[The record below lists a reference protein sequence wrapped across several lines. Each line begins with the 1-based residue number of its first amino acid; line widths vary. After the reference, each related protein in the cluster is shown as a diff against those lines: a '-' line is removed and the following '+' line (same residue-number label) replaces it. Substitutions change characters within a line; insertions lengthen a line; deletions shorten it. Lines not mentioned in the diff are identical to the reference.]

1 VPLYVNGALVGG
13 LGVSGDGVDQ
23 DDYAAAG
30 GAAGF
35 MAPAAIRA
43 DQLVIQGVRLTYQK
57 FPENP
62 TD

>member
-1 VPLYVNGALVGG
+1 
-13 LGVSGDGVDQ
+13 
-23 DDYAAAG
+23 
-30 GAAGF
+30 

-43 DQLVIQGVRLTYQK
+43 DQLVINGVRLTYQK